1 MASAYLPPMVHSE
14 GSKSKLAGSLL
25 VQGDRAPGTS
35 PGSPLTMSLQLL
47 LSPSMMWRKKKKKKA
62 GLVAYTP
69 LEERRRIPPSRSTD
83 SPGVRPPLVT
93 AAAVC

>member
-1 MASAYLPPMVHSE
+1 MASAYLPPMVNSE
-14 GSKSKLAGSLL
+14 GSKSKLAGSRL
-25 VQGDRAPGTS
+25 VQGERAPGTS
-35 PGSPLTMSLQLL
+35 PGNPLRMTLQLL
-47 LSPSMMWRKKKKKKA
+47 LSPLMMGGGGGKA